1 MLLIIPAAAMEF
13 DVGPGHG
20 LLNSLMLLPP
30 EYLDRRI
37 GHLVQLQSLRAVYPI
52 DVSLEHL
59 EIFRVMK

>member
-1 MLLIIPAAAMEF
+1 MEF
-13 DVGPGHG
+13 DLGRGHG
-20 LLNSLMLLPP
+20 LLNSLMLLSP